1 MIYPILAKY
10 QSSSLPREM
19 RFEQS
24 IEDIDSTMKPYVN
37 LTTEFYED
45 IASEQVISDSEQRT
59 VSDIEYINSGNDTLK
74 RKYISN

>member
-1 MIYPILAKY
+1 
-10 QSSSLPREM
+10 M

-24 IEDIDSTMKPYVN
+24 IEDVDSTMKPYVN